1 MKANNKNPYNQY
13 RMTSVQTASPGKLLL
28 MLYDDLV
35 VGLKQ
40 AKQAI
45 KEKRM
50 GQAHTSLIHSQD
62 ILTELIN
69 TLNMDYEISENL
81 YTLYDYQ
88 KQLLI
93 QANIKKD
100 AEIVEQMLD
109 SVCDLRQTWAQ
120 AVELTKGS

>member
-1 MKANNKNPYNQY
+1 
-13 RMTSVQTASPGKLLL
+13 
-28 MLYDDLV
+28 MLV
-35 VGLKQ
+35 FLKV
-40 AKQAI
+40 
-45 KEKRM
+45 
-50 GQAHTSLIHSQD
+50 
-62 ILTELIN
+62 
-69 TLNMDYEISENL
+69 EISENL

-109 SVCDLRQTWAQ
+109 YVCDLRQTWAQ